1 MLVGEARAA
10 ATTWVHDHSA
20 TAYYTGSTTAL
31 PDNAA
36 LPVGSDVDIAVVTDT
51 PRQKPGKFLYQDV
64 LLEVTYVTWQDLH
77 NALGDYHLANGLR
90 TNTIIADP
98 TGALGPLQAKVAHH
112 FSDPTWLRHRCEHAK
127 SRVQQGLH
135 NITPSTPW
143 PSQVMSW
150 LFPTGITTHILLVAA
165 QQNPTVRL
173 RYLKAKPLAG
183 PLYPTL
189 LSHLGC
195 ATWTP
200 TQTRHHLAA
209 LATTFDHTVPVSQTP
224 FPYSSDITEAARPIA
239 IDGCQALI
247 DSGNHREAVFW
258 LTATFS
264 RCHTILQTDAPAL
277 HQDLSPAFDALLA
290 DLGITGPADLQ
301 ERAEQ
306 VLEFLPTV
314 WARAEE
320 LMAGAGSASA

>member
-10 ATTWVHDHSA
+10 AETWVHNHSA
-20 TAYYTGSTTAL
+20 TAYYTGSTTTL
-31 PDNAA
+31 PDNAT

-51 PRQKPGKFLYQDV
+51 PQRKPGKFLFQDV

-98 TGALGPLQAKVAHH
+98 TGALGPLQASVAHH
-112 FSDPTWLRHRCEHAK
+112 FSDPMWLRHRCEHAK
-127 SRVQQGLH
+127 SRVEQGLTT
-135 NITPSTPW
+135 ITPSTPW
-143 PSQVMSW
+143 PRQVMSW

-173 RYLKAKPLAG
+173 RYLKARPLAG

-195 ATWTP
+195 TTWTP
-200 TQTRHHLAA
+200 TQTQHHLTA
-209 LATTFDHTVPVSQTP
+209 LVTTFDHTVPVSRTP
-224 FPYSSDITEAARPIA
+224 FPYSSDITQAARPIA

-264 RCHTILQTDAPAL
+264 RCHTILESDAPAL
-277 HQDLSPAFDALLA
+277 HQDLSSAFDALLA
-290 DLGITGPADLQ
+290 DLGITGPNDLQ
-301 ERAEQ
+301 ERAKQ
-306 VLEFLPTV
+306 VIDFLPEL
-314 WARAEE
+314 WSRSEE
-320 LMAGAGSASA
+320 LMAEGAT